1 MKEEEMPDIFKA
13 LATINAWAL
22 FILSW
27 VALIRGY
34 VTMLAG
40 YAWVDIMPA
49 GASSTEFVLVFGF
62 AGLVL
67 SVVVMK
73 LRQMLE

>member
-1 MKEEEMPDIFKA
+1 MPQYFKA

-27 VALIRGY
+27 IALIRGY
-34 VTMLAG
+34 VTLLGSYAG
-40 YAWVDIMPA
+40 VDIMPS
-49 GASSTEFVLVFGF
+49 GAPATEFVMTCGF

-67 SVVVMK
+67 SVVVMR
-73 LRQMLE
+73 LRKGME

>member
-1 MKEEEMPDIFKA
+1 MPSIFKA

-27 VALIRGY
+27 IALIRGY
-34 VTMLAG
+34 VTLLGSYAG
-40 YAWVDIMPA
+40 ADIMPA
-49 GASSTEFVLVFGF
+49 GAPAVEFVTAFGV

-67 SVVVMK
+67 SVVVMR
-73 LRQMLE
+73 LRKGME

>member
-1 MKEEEMPDIFKA
+1 MPEKFKA
-13 LATINAWAL
+13 LASINAWAL

-27 VALIRGY
+27 IALIRGY
-34 VTMLAG
+34 VTMLGSYAG
-40 YAWVDIMPA
+40 VRIMPS

-67 SVVVMK
+67 SVVVMV
-73 LRQMLE
+73 LRKKME

>member
-1 MKEEEMPDIFKA
+1 MPSAFKA

-27 VALIRGY
+27 LAVLRGY
-34 VTMLAG
+34 ASMLGSAAG
-40 YAWVDIMPA
+40 LDWTPSGMPPA
-49 GASSTEFVLVFGF
+49 EFALGCGF

-67 SVVVMK
+67 SVVVMV
-73 LRQMLE
+73 LRKKME

>member
-1 MKEEEMPDIFKA
+1 MPPIFKA

-27 VALIRGY
+27 VALLSGY
-34 VTMLAG
+34 VRMLGAYRG
-40 YAWVDIMPA
+40 LDLTPA
-49 GASSTEFVLVFGF
+49 GAPSYEYALAFGF
-62 AGLVL
+62 GGLVL

-73 LRQMLE
+73 LRKMLE